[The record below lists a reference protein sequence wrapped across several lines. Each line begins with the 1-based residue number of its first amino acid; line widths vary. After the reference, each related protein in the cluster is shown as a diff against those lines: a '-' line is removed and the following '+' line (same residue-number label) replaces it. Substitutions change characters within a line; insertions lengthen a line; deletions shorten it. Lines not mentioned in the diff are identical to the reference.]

1 MPRDWIGGI
10 ASGMLASSTW
20 TSHVSRINS
29 TKIAFIGFGEVG
41 QRFAADLMKRDD
53 VALSAYDI
61 AFGRPGRGADLEAA
75 ARALS
80 VARCATAAEAGHG
93 ADIVVS
99 AVTADQTEAVAREA
113 AGWLRPGQLFVDV
126 NSASPMTKQRAAA
139 VVAPSG
145 AGYLEAAVMAPVRA
159 PGLRVPILAGGPAAE
174 AAAARLNALGMNV
187 TPVAAGYG
195 RASAIKLCRSIVI
208 KGLEALMV
216 DCSEATKHFD
226 VEAEVY
232 ASLGA
237 SYPSIDWH
245 KLADDMSERV
255 ATHGIR
261 RAAEMREASDMV
273 AEIGRNDSL
282 LRAVADAQERGARK
296 KS

>member
-1 MPRDWIGGI
+1 M
-10 ASGMLASSTW
+10 
-20 TSHVSRINS
+20 SRINS

-41 QRFAADLMKRDD
+41 QRFATDLIKRDD
-53 VALSAYDI
+53 VVLSAFDI
-61 AFGRPGRGADLEAA
+61 AFGKPGRGADLESA
-75 ARALS
+75 ARTLS
-80 VARCATAAEAGHG
+80 VNKRASAADAGRE

-99 AVTADQTEAVAREA
+99 AVTADQTETVAREA

-126 NSASPMTKQRAAA
+126 NSASPMTKRRAAA
-139 VVAPSG
+139 AVAPSG
-145 AGYLEAAVMAPVRA
+145 ADYLEAAVMAPVRA

-174 AAAARLNALGMNV
+174 GATVRLNALGMNL
-187 TPVAAGYG
+187 TPVASVYG

-216 DCSEATKHFD
+216 DCSAATKHFD

-245 KLADDMSERV
+245 QLAADMSERV
-255 ATHGIR
+255 ATHGVR
-261 RAAEMREASDMV
+261 RAAEMREACDMV
-273 AEIGRNDSL
+273 AEIGRNDAL
-282 LRAVADAQERGARK
+282 LRAVADAQQRGAK
-296 KS
+296 KQS